1 MYRAYMPL
9 SLPNCSFGDRCNG
22 HQDLNECNVSTPP
35 VYPPGFR
42 NHSGWGWWPEP
53 PCTCDPTKLSY
64 SQRHIGRQPT
74 FQTGDRFVLNENQ
87 DAMVGCDI
95 DPVEQSWS
103 LGY

>member
-1 MYRAYMPL
+1 MSA
-9 SLPNCSFGDRCNG
+9 
-22 HQDLNECNVSTPP
+22 PP

-53 PCTCDPTKLSY
+53 PCTCDAAKLRY

-74 FQTGDRFVLNENQ
+74 YQTGDRFVLNEKQ
-87 DAMVGCDI
+87 DAMVGCEV

-103 LGY
+103 LGYWYSAPLDAEVLHARKRTSLRR